1 MKFLIWALVL
11 ALAWYWFKH
20 QRKGQGPSPRQQRTP
35 REPPEPQAM
44 VHCPVCQ
51 VHLPRSE
58 AFMGR
63 LGAYCSES
71 HRARHEA

>member
-1 MKFLIWALVL
+1 MKFLIWALVIV
-11 ALAWYWFKH
+11 LAWLWFKH
-20 QRKGQGPSPRQQRTP
+20 QRTGQMNHTRRPRQTRG
-35 REPPEPQAM
+35 PEAPQAM

-71 HRARHEA
+71 HRAQHEA